1 MNGAAPDPRR
11 VPDCA
16 VRVAYRVP
24 YADTDAMGYVYY
36 GHYLTWFERCRNE
49 LLRAAGLPY
58 AEMEAR
64 GFMLP
69 VLEAHVDYRLPA
81 RYDDEVEIAGWLD
94 EMRGVRC
101 RVRCAVLR
109 GGEMLCSGWT
119 VHACVSA
126 ATRRPV
132 RFPPEAAALLAPFA
146 SPQNAPSAAP

>member
-1 MNGAAPDPRR
+1 MKDGTTEPGQ
-11 VPDCA
+11 VPACA

-36 GHYLTWFERCRNE
+36 GNYLTWFERCRNE

-109 GGEMLCSGWT
+109 GGAVLASGWT
-119 VHACVSA
+119 VHACISA
-126 ATRRPV
+126 ASRRPV
-132 RFPPEAAALLAPFA
+132 RFPPETASLLAPFTA
-146 SPQNAPSAAP
+146 TPPAAAPAP

>member
-1 MNGAAPDPRR
+1 MDAPHPIRPEDIPA
-11 VPDCA
+11 CA
-16 VRVAYRVP
+16 VRTAYRVP

-36 GHYLTWFERCRNE
+36 GNYLTWFERARNE
-49 LLRAAGLPY
+49 LLRAARLPY

-94 EMRGVRC
+94 SMRGVRC
-101 RVRCAVLR
+101 TVRCAVTR
-109 GGEMLCSGWT
+109 GGALLASGWT

-126 ATRRPV
+126 ETRRPV

-146 SPQNAPSAAP
+146 APPQEVAP